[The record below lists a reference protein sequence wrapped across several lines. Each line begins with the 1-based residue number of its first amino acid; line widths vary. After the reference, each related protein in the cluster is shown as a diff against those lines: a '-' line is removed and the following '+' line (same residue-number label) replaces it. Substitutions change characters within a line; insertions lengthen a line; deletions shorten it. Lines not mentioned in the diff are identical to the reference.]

1 MVKLLLFV
9 IVLEYSFKFF
19 HLKTHKNIE
28 LSFIFAIFN
37 QAEETLIQKG
47 YHSEFKF
54 FLRKDLPKED
64 KDRVREIA
72 KKRNAKVV
80 EIESEASHVVYPSAD
95 PDNDAYCKAIF
106 RRGEKCLVHFYRMP
120 ESHDN
125 WGLVRDLTVGKVY

>member
-1 MVKLLLFV
+1 MPLQTLSLEPTSTFFV
-9 IVLEYSFKFF
+9 SNFQIVVVS
-19 HLKTHKNIE
+19 H
-28 LSFIFAIFN
+28 

-54 FLRKDLPKED
+54 YLRKDLPKED
-64 KDRVREIA
+64 KERIRDIA
-72 KKRNAKVV
+72 KKRNAKLV
-80 EIESEASHVVYPSAD
+80 EAEAEASHIVYPSAD

-125 WGLVRDLTVGKVY
+125 WGLVGVLFRKQIYLLCKLG

>member
-1 MVKLLLFV
+1 MQLQTLSLEPTSIFV
-9 IVLEYSFKFF
+9 VSNFQIVVVS
-19 HLKTHKNIE
+19 H
-28 LSFIFAIFN
+28 

-54 FLRKDLPKED
+54 YLRKDLPKED
-64 KDRVREIA
+64 KDRIRDIA
-72 KKRNAKVV
+72 KKRNAKLV
-80 EIESEASHVVYPSAD
+80 EAEAEASHIVYPSAD

-125 WGLVRDLTVGKVY
+125 WGLVRVLFRKHIY